1 MKNENM
7 QQEEPKKEIALEPK
21 VYMEKFEGIE
31 LTDLTQKALKWY
43 CDKTKEDPKEVL
55 IEAIIKGFV
64 DREKTKEQYETVKV
78 QVHKQL
84 LKLIEEADYFGRTP
98 EKFFADCVTAGTD
111 VSVNDLN
118 FDEMERLTKK
128 YRTEKLHLLEV
139 FPDKASL

>member
-1 MKNENM
+1 MELKN
-7 QQEEPKKEIALEPK
+7 
-21 VYMEKFEGIE
+21 FEGIE

-43 CDKTKEDPKEVL
+43 CERTGEDPKEVL
-55 IEAIIKGFV
+55 KEAIQGFL
-64 DREKTKEQYETVKV
+64 DRQKKKEQYATVKV

-84 LKLIEEADYFGRTP
+84 LKLIEEANYFGRTP

-111 VSVNDLN
+111 VSVNDLD